1 MSKEEKIALLEET
14 LEVDAGAL
22 SADMRLDEIPEYD
35 SMTKLALIVMAED
48 EFGVKLNGEMIRSF
62 QTVEDILNA
71 LG

>member
-14 LEVDAGAL
+14 LEIDAGTL
-22 SADMRLDEIPEYD
+22 SSDMLLDEIPEYD

-48 EFGVKLNGEMIRSF
+48 EFGVKLSGEMIRSF
-62 QTVEDILNA
+62 KTVEDILAA